1 MKTDKRER
9 KRREN
14 RGVQELAFLLA
25 GICSVLLVLW
35 DLPYVFLS
43 PAVAVAAV
51 LLCAG
56 LYALRTVRPGWI
68 FYGEAGSLLV
78 CLLAAVVR
86 RREFDRQI
94 QALLRSLTDTAAR
107 GEENVTFAALLLSGV
122 LVVLFFQM
130 EMVWKQH
137 WFPYLVT
144 MAVLAVTP
152 LFGIRIGMLPVLAG
166 LVFQVLF
173 WSVHGGTRSS
183 REERRQKRE
192 REQKRERRL
201 RGKCT
206 AFTGAALAVLT
217 AVSCLIT
224 ALWGTGLSQA
234 ASDGEGF
241 LSRSVRRMT
250 GIAEIPVSDGHV
262 SGGNNYRT
270 GETQLE
276 VILLTQP
283 TETLYLKG
291 FSGGDYTG
299 GEWELAE
306 EGPLFDE
313 IARELEWVEWA
324 SWIRGIYSTLYFSM
338 NETTTEQMPRTVF
351 LHHIGQNYQ
360 TLYTPYYSG
369 WAEYRNLQQSGYGYN
384 YYEES
389 EMAIDWDNIPEDYT
403 TVRDW
408 YRQVGD
414 TYMEVMPETY
424 TQVPEDLL
432 PRLTELCARNP
443 MNSRE
448 EVTAFL
454 QTLFQSTLSYTL
466 TPGRAPLN
474 EDIVEYF
481 LFESREGYCV
491 HFTSAATLIYRLY
504 GIPARYAAG
513 YAVQPSAFLEQE
525 DGTWRAKVTDESAHA
540 WTELYL
546 EEYGWTPVD
555 VTPASDGAYH
565 ISYPGLDA
573 GTLAGLSDGIRL
585 NLSVSS
591 ETAGSAGSTETGNR
605 TEGAD
610 GFDTFTIDL
619 SGYHDQILVLSAVS
633 VETLLLLPAFLDYR
647 RLRRRKQMEQMSCR
661 RIFGRFLNMLHDAG
675 RLTGC
680 QGTEKNFPARLAREI
695 PSMTSE
701 EADRLTEIV
710 RRAAYGKEAPSR
722 EETEYVRGLYLR
734 TADQL
739 CEELKGLKKLWFQYL
754 KAY

>member
-51 LLCAG
+51 LLCAE

-234 ASDGEGF
+234 A
-241 LSRSVRRMT
+241 
-250 GIAEIPVSDGHV
+250 
-262 SGGNNYRT
+262 
-270 GETQLE
+270 
-276 VILLTQP
+276 
-283 TETLYLKG
+283 
-291 FSGGDYTG
+291 SGGDYTG

-701 EADRLTEIV
+701 EAHRLTEIV

-739 CEELKGLKKLWFQYL
+739 CGELKGLKKLWFQYL